1 MEANIR
7 SIRDYVNENK
17 MDINVDFD
25 KVVDEWFEGVRLNYE
40 TIKHKMNNLRE
51 LDNFK
56 GAIELQEEVL
66 KVMQV
71 TYRLDEIVRE
81 LVGLMSINQMGE
93 IVHLNSVMINLNE
106 YHEQAVL
113 YWETQ
118 YEEAELRNN
127 G

>member
-1 MEANIR
+1 LEANIR

>member
-81 LVGLMSINQMGE
+81 LVGLMSINQMVG
-93 IVHLNSVMINLNE
+93 LLSL
-106 YHEQAVL
+106 L
-113 YWETQ
+113 
-118 YEEAELRNN
+118 
-127 G
+127 